1 MRSSEI
7 QMKRH
12 FSFLLR
18 FIVPALVV
26 FFFAEPS
33 AIRAQQN
40 GDTSQNSDQI
50 SGQIR
55 DQVSDRG
62 PGDFTSV
69 GRAAAAYDDGGTS
82 DTNVVV
88 APNLFLVP
96 AEAAPSQDDWVH
108 RWLRTVDEV
117 RKEQPH
123 YVAPLITT
131 HVLLVQ
137 QFRFDSYWQPT
148 GHGQGSYDFGAQKGL
163 EIIPNSRM
171 EVQVGIPPYIEHTG
185 PMPGGFGDVSI
196 FMKFRAF
203 SAPGEKGDYFVGFF
217 LGGTFPSGDVPNG
230 MGHTVWSPMIAAA
243 KGFGPFDIQTTL
255 SANLP
260 QSGTDILGRQVLF
273 NTTVQYAIH
282 KMLWPE
288 LESNSIFFIDGPHSG
303 ETESFLT
310 PGLLVGPFQ
319 VADRLHFEPGGGVQ
333 IAMTQFHQY
342 VHRWIWTLRFPF

>member
-1 MRSSEI
+1 ML
-7 QMKRH
+7 MKSY
-12 FSFLLR
+12 FSLLR

-26 FFFAEPS
+26 VFFMAPREVRGQQYEDS
-33 AIRAQQN
+33 NQN
-40 GDTSQNSDQI
+40 G
-50 SGQIR
+50 
-55 DQVSDRG
+55 DQVSDG
-62 PGDFTSV
+62 GQADFTSV
-69 GRAAAAYDDGGTS
+69 GGATAAFDSEGTS
-82 DTNVVV
+82 DANAGVA
-88 APNLFLVP
+88 APNLSLIP
-96 AEAAPSQDDWVH
+96 ADPAPSQDDWVH
-108 RWLRTVDEV
+108 RRLRTVDEV

-171 EVQVGIPPYIEHTG
+171 EVQVGIPPYVEHTG
-185 PMPGGFGDVSI
+185 PMPDGFGDVSI

-203 SAPGEKGDYFVGFF
+203 SAPEEQGDYFVGFF

-243 KGFGPFDIQTTL
+243 KGFGPIDIQTTL

-260 QSGTDILGRQVLF
+260 QSGTDVLGRQILF
-273 NTTVQYAIH
+273 NNTIQYAIH
-282 KMLWPE
+282 KIFWPE
-288 LESNSIFFIDGPHSG
+288 LESNSVFFIDGPHSG
-303 ETESFLT
+303 ETESFVT

-333 IAMTQFHQY
+333 IAVTQFHQY